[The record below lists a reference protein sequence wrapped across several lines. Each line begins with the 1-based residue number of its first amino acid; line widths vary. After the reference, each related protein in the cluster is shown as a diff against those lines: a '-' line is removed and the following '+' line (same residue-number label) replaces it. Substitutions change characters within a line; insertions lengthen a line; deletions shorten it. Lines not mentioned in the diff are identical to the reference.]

1 MHAHETLDGHV
12 LMMATAIHTSSSI
25 HRKWTSAFALQ
36 PSSMRETF
44 PSHGF
49 VVAASTVSAAVAI
62 GIAVVVS
69 ELLRR
74 EFAKLQ
80 HEDTQKSAAHALH
93 HVDVSSI
100 AGFSR
105 GLERRSTEESLES
118 AARARHVSKD
128 SLVPGFRGE
137 DSTFRSVN
145 PELMARGRSSKP
157 RLVGENWAPYQ
168 TRVVRIALT
177 GGPCAGKS
185 SALEHLIEHA
195 TAEGF
200 DVLTAPEVATLYM
213 NTGYSFPSA
222 SSETFLEE
230 KCAAKRHLRIPTAR
244 RPADGLLTACR
255 SRQEAPPHTHRST
268 ACCTGS
274 PSRRTSSSCSCSSSA
289 ATATL
294 PAAPAA
300 RRSWSSTAACA
311 TAACS
316 CQRTSGRVACRSSIW
331 PSPVGLSAE
340 SLTSTSTSGT
350 MAPST

>member
-1 MHAHETLDGHV
+1 MHAHEDVGWTRPNDGDGHSHQ
-12 LMMATAIHTSSSI
+12 LFYSQKKDFHSS
-25 HRKWTSAFALQ
+25 LQ

-118 AARARHVSKD
+118 VARARHVSKD

-230 KCAAKRHLRIPTAR
+230 KCAAKRHLLMPTAR
-244 RPADGLLTACR
+244 WPAEGLLTA
-255 SRQEAPPHTHRST
+255 SGWP
-268 ACCTGS
+268 
-274 PSRRTSSSCSCSSSA
+274 A
-289 ATATL
+289 AQVHL
-294 PAAPAA
+294 PEEHPQAPAA
-300 RRSWSSTAACA
+300 ARALL
-311 TAACS
+311 
-316 CQRTSGRVACRSSIW
+316 QRPCRQHRPPNDRGLRPRPARLPRVHVGGRVGAW
-331 PSPVGLSAE
+331 PAGAQY
-340 SLTSTSTSGT
+340 G
-350 MAPST
+350 APRRAGRPDH

>member
-1 MHAHETLDGHV
+1 
-12 LMMATAIHTSSSI
+12 MA
-25 HRKWTSAFALQ
+25 
-36 PSSMRETF
+36 
-44 PSHGF
+44 SHGF

-74 EFAKLQ
+74 EFSKLQ
-80 HEDTQKSAAHALH
+80 QEDTQKSAAHALH
-93 HVDVSSI
+93 HVDVSSS
-100 AGFSR
+100 ASFSR
-105 GLERRSTEESLES
+105 GLERQNTEELLDAP
-118 AARARHVSKD
+118 AATDGRMRARRVSKD

-145 PELMARGRSSKP
+145 PELMVRGRSSKP

-230 KCAAKRHLRIPTAR
+230 KCAAKRHLLMPTAR
-244 RPADGLLTACR
+244 WPAEGLLTA
-255 SRQEAPPHTHRST
+255 SGWP
-268 ACCTGS
+268 
-274 PSRRTSSSCSCSSSA
+274 A
-289 ATATL
+289 AQVHL
-294 PAAPAA
+294 PEEHPQAPAA
-300 RRSWSSTAACA
+300 ARALL
-311 TAACS
+311 
-316 CQRTSGRVACRSSIW
+316 QRPCRQHRPPNDRGLRPRPARLPRVHVGGRVGAW
-331 PSPVGLSAE
+331 PAGAQY
-340 SLTSTSTSGT
+340 G
-350 MAPST
+350 APRRAGRPDH

>member
-1 MHAHETLDGHV
+1 
-12 LMMATAIHTSSSI
+12 
-25 HRKWTSAFALQ
+25 
-36 PSSMRETF
+36 MRETF

-118 AARARHVSKD
+118 VARARHVSKD

-230 KCAAKRHLRIPTAR
+230 KCAAKRHLRIPTA
-244 RPADGLLTACR
+244 
-255 SRQEAPPHTHRST
+255 
-268 ACCTGS
+268 
-274 PSRRTSSSCSCSSSA
+274 
-289 ATATL
+289 
-294 PAAPAA
+294 
-300 RRSWSSTAACA
+300 
-311 TAACS
+311 
-316 CQRTSGRVACRSSIW
+316 
-331 PSPVGLSAE
+331 
-340 SLTSTSTSGT
+340 
-350 MAPST
+350 

>member
-1 MHAHETLDGHV
+1 
-12 LMMATAIHTSSSI
+12 
-25 HRKWTSAFALQ
+25 
-36 PSSMRETF
+36 MRETF

-118 AARARHVSKD
+118 VARARHVSKD

-230 KCAAKRHLRIPTAR
+230 KCAAKRHLLMPTAR
-244 RPADGLLTACR
+244 WPAEGLLTA
-255 SRQEAPPHTHRST
+255 S
-268 ACCTGS
+268 GW
-274 PSRRTSSSCSCSSSA
+274 
-289 ATATL
+289 
-294 PAAPAA
+294 PAAQVHLPEEHPQAAAAA
-300 RRSWSSTAACA
+300 RALL
-311 TAACS
+311 
-316 CQRTSGRVACRSSIW
+316 QRPCRQHRPPNDRGLRPWPARLPRVHVGGRVGAW
-331 PSPVGLSAE
+331 PAGAQY
-340 SLTSTSTSGT
+340 G
-350 MAPST
+350 APRRAGRPDH